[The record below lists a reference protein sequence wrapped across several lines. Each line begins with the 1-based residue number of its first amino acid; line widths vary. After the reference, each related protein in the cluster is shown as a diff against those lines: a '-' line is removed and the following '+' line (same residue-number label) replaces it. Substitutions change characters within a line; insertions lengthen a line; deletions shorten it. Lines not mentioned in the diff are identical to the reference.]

1 MDSVNKTEL
10 AATLAES
17 TGLTKKSAETIIGML
32 VDQIANVLV
41 SGGQVRIAG
50 LGIFKVTERKPRN
63 GVNPKTGEKIKIPAS
78 VAPTFKYSSVVKTAI
93 KEALVPTPAKK
104 SGKKSA
110 KV

>member
-17 TGLTKKSAETIIGML
+17 TGLTKKSAETIIGLL
-32 VDQIANVLV
+32 VDQIAGVLV
-41 SGGQVRIAG
+41 GGGQVRIAG

-78 VAPTFKYSSVVKTAI
+78 VAPTFKYASNVKRDV
-93 KEALVPTPAKK
+93 KEALAPAPAKK
-104 SGKKSA
+104 GKKA
-110 KV
+110 K